1 MNTKIK
7 VKPEGRNG
15 LWIPEKESVIDFLNN
30 FNDTHIHNML
40 PNGGTILGCDFS
52 KEETIKQIKESER
65 LAIATGS
72 ALVTNM
78 QHALAVIIDNKLSLF
93 NIGEIEESDLLIT

>member
-1 MNTKIK
+1 VIFTPKKKINQLTAIT
-7 VKPEGRNG
+7 GQYG

-52 KEETIKQIKESER
+52 KEETIKQIKE
-65 LAIATGS
+65 
-72 ALVTNM
+72 M